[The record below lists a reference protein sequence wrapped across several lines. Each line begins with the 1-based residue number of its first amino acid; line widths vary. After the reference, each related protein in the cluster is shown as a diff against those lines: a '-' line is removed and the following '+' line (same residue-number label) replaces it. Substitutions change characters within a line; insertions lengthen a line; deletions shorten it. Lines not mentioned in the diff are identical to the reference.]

1 MNQEHIVKSFD
12 ADLAQIEKTIMEMG
26 GLVEEQ
32 ILAAASAL
40 KARDVEKGL
49 EVVEADRKIDELE
62 VEVDNQVIRVLA
74 LRQPKA
80 QDLRSVV
87 AVMKVAGNLERIG
100 DYAKNIGKR
109 IGVIAQAE
117 QITTGLATLDR
128 MCRLVHPMV
137 RDVVDAYVERD
148 EAKAEEIRVRDNDV
162 DQIYN
167 TLFRELLTYMMED
180 PRNITPCMHLLF
192 IAKNLERMGDHAT
205 SVAEQTQY
213 LVSGVLPD
221 PDRPKSDET
230 SFMNV
235 LPK

>member
-12 ADLAQIEKTIMEMG
+12 SDLAQIEKMIMEMG

-40 KARDVEKGL
+40 KARDIEKGL
-49 EVVEADRKIDELE
+49 EVVKGDRKIDDLE
-62 VEVDNQVIRVLA
+62 AEVDSQVVRILA

-109 IGVIAQAE
+109 IGVLAEAE
-117 QITTGLATLDR
+117 QASAGLPTVDR
-128 MCRLVHPMV
+128 MCRMVHTMV

-148 EAKAEEIRVRDNDV
+148 EAKAEEVRIRDNDV

-205 SVAEQTQY
+205 SVAEQTLY
-213 LVSGVLPD
+213 LVSGVMPD
-221 PDRPKSDET
+221 VDRPKSDET

-235 LPK
+235 MPK